1 MFRFA
6 GYDNP
11 AQRTMI
17 DKIMLDILK
26 WIVYNLNIKRLC
38 TIKNETIY
46 THSFLMTKRKE
57 GKRWA
62 FMIILW
68 SGRTGQCSRCPL
80 MRESGE
86 SGGDGNNAPQ
96 NR

>member
-26 WIVYNLNIKRLC
+26 WIVCNLNIKRLR
-38 TIKNETIY
+38 TIKNETI
-46 THSFLMTKRKE
+46 
-57 GKRWA
+57 
-62 FMIILW
+62 
-68 SGRTGQCSRCPL
+68 
-80 MRESGE
+80 
-86 SGGDGNNAPQ
+86 
-96 NR
+96 